1 MHGENACHNMAVI
14 ELIECWVHSL
24 AEVCNV
30 ASQCAF
36 WVCGVL
42 FFGGGAVYHY
52 IDENIAPFTL
62 WVN

>member
-14 ELIECWVHSL
+14 ELIECGVHSL

-36 WVCGVL
+36 GYAA
-42 FFGGGAVYHY
+42 FFFFWGGSLSLH
-52 IDENIAPFTL
+52 
-62 WVN
+62 

>member
-1 MHGENACHNMAVI
+1 MDLPVHGENACHNMAVI

-42 FFGGGAVYHY
+42 FWGGQF
-52 IDENIAPFTL
+52 ITTL
-62 WVN
+62 MKT